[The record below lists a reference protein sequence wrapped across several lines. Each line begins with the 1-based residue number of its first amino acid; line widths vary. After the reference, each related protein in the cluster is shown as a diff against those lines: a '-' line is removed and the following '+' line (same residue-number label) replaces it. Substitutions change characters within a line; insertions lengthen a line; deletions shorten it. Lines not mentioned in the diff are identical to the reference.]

1 MNGYKKRKKL
11 VKRQN
16 CRKRLKNKHIYIH
29 IHKKKKRIKTEAY
42 D

>member
-1 MNGYKKRKKL
+1 MDGYKKRKKKL

-29 IHKKKKRIKTEAY
+29 IHKKKEK

>member
-1 MNGYKKRKKL
+1 MDDIKREKNLLNGK
-11 VKRQN
+11 N

-29 IHKKKKRIKTEAY
+29 IHKKKEK